1 MKDKLEKARKILT
14 ADNQTLLLHL
24 GEMTPQEIRTVKA
37 AFGWVFREL
46 FDKDETN

>member
-1 MKDKLEKARKILT
+1 MEDKLEKVRKILT

-37 AFGWVFREL
+37 AFGWVLRTL
-46 FDKDETN
+46 FEK